1 MKNKSF
7 TISYYEASFIKER
20 EKMIA
25 SIIDAVKDSAKFK
38 TGDYLIA
45 YYPASSYRK
54 TREKVF
60 NSYGA
65 PKKFVVV
72 YTDHFGVPYIKELN
86 KNGDAIG
93 QLLSPLK
100 LDQDRHGSSFSDL
113 EFEIDP
119 DYTDALIF
127 QEEEG
132 FDVSQVQKHKS
143 DLFKEITNH
152 NKSLKVQWRDAKVLI
167 AFLQSLKVGDVVW
180 RSIKSNFTILTIKPI
195 PTTHS
200 GTRIAEDKVF
210 GTAQDSKGNI
220 FDLTY
225 RTFKWSAIYKGRPRS
240 YNELKDPK

>member
-7 TISYYEASFIKER
+7 TISYHEASFIKER

-180 RSIKSNFTILTIKPI
+180 KSIKSHFTILTIDPI
-195 PTTHS
+195 PLTHS

>member
-1 MKNKSF
+1 MAKIKVDV
-7 TISYYEASFIKER
+7 TPHEMHYIKER
-20 EKMIA
+20 EKLIA
-25 SIIDAVKDSAKFK
+25 SIIGAVQDAAKFK
-38 TGDYLIA
+38 AGDYLIA

-54 TREKVF
+54 SREKVF

-65 PKKFVVV
+65 PKKFMVV

-86 KNGDAIG
+86 KNGQAVG
-93 QLLSPLK
+93 QIISSLK
-100 LDQDRHGSSFSDL
+100 LDQDRFGSAYSDL

-119 DYTDALIF
+119 DYTDAIIF

-143 DLFKEITNH
+143 NLFKEITNH
-152 NKSLKVQWRDAKVLI
+152 NKSLKVKWSDTKVLI
-167 AFLQSLKVGDVVW
+167 TFLKSLKVGDVVW
-180 RSIKSNFTILTIKPI
+180 KSIKTHFTILTIDPI
-195 PTTHS
+195 PLTHG
-200 GTRIAEDKVF
+200 GTRIADDKVF